1 MRIKSYS
8 PVCSRF
14 NGCSCKEIFVKCH
27 IHVCLNE
34 HNLLTRKFH
43 ISFDKF
49 GLQGVLCVFLKIFLT
64 SIHTWKHCLSLLYY
78 WESLQRSKLG
88 FYDAFN
94 SQVYLGTGP
103 QHCHLWAL
111 NPHRGDCLW
120 LYAKSVESLQ
130 LIHYIVS
137 KEAIY

>member
-14 NGCSCKEIFVKCH
+14 NGYSCKEILVKCH

-49 GLQGVLCVFLKIFLT
+49 GLQGVLCVFLKNFLNQYT
-64 SIHTWKHCLSLLYY
+64 CMEALFKFIVLLGKLTKVKVGVLRCVQQPGLYWDRSTTLSLVGV
-78 WESLQRSKLG
+78 EPTQR
-88 FYDAFN
+88 
-94 SQVYLGTGP
+94 
-103 QHCHLWAL
+103 
-111 NPHRGDCLW
+111 
-120 LYAKSVESLQ
+120 
-130 LIHYIVS
+130 
-137 KEAIY
+137 